1 MIKRKTC
8 TISLS
13 EQHLKKLQELSEIKS
28 MNKSVI
34 IQILIDKE
42 YESLKRNK

>member
-1 MIKRKTC
+1 MIKRKTT

-13 EQHLKKLQELSEIKS
+13 EQHLKKLQKLSEIKS

-34 IQILIDKE
+34 MQILIDKE
-42 YESLKRNK
+42 YENLKK